1 MYVDVVNGVNINQQT
16 LHWGHP
22 LLQKIRDATCALTS
36 SELRP
41 DLQLTIWGWCISPI
55 KWWFWRQ
62 FIIDVIGT
70 WNSHMNQICHKEFP
84 CLTDLRRIIPACS
97 VPLFPYTLLWS
108 DFIFAATAMSLLN
121 HNCPLCLNHLLKRW
135 NMMKSMCWIVLN
147 CFDVGYDC
155 HWLMGELWTLNILW
169 WAPSSAVAWT
179 VWVRFRRG
187 SLSVLS
193 KALGRGT
200 RTRVFCRLSP
210 CSRGINKI

>member
-135 NMMKSMCWIVLN
+135 NMMKSMCWIVLMLVMIVIDWWVN
-147 CFDVGYDC
+147 CELSMFY
-155 HWLMGELWTLNILW
+155 GE
-169 WAPSSAVAWT
+169 PQ
-179 VWVRFRRG
+179 
-187 SLSVLS
+187 
-193 KALGRGT
+193 ALQ
-200 RTRVFCRLSP
+200 RLSISSIKGAWP
-210 CSRGINKI
+210 RHRNSRFSQASPMFERDK